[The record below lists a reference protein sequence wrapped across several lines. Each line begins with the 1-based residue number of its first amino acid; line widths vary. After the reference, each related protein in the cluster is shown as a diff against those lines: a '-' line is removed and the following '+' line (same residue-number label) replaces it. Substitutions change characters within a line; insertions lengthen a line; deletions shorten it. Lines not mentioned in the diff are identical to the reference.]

1 MVGEGKRGRGMR
13 TRKKC
18 LTYSYMRMYCGGM
31 ARAAT
36 TSDAF
41 NAVAEPRRRAILNY
55 LALQERPVGEIV
67 DLMGLEQPSV
77 SKHLRVLLE
86 VGLVNVRRD
95 GRRMFYRTN
104 AEAIR
109 PLHEWTETFERY
121 WRHQLSR
128 VKERAEWKSH
138 SPNDAGT
145 DFNARR
151 KHDFDRNKN

>member
-1 MVGEGKRGRGMR
+1 
-13 TRKKC
+13 
-18 LTYSYMRMYCGGM
+18 M

-41 NAVAEPRRRAILNY
+41 NAVAEPRRREILNY

-67 DLMGLEQPSV
+67 DLLRMEQPSV
-77 SKHLRVLLE
+77 SKHLRVLLQ

-95 GRRMFYRTN
+95 GRRMMYRTN

-109 PLHEWTETFERY
+109 PLHEWTETFERF

-128 VKERAEWKSH
+128 IKERAEGKNSQ
-138 SPNDAGT
+138 SKDSGP
-145 DFNARR
+145 DFIPRR
-151 KHDFDRNKN
+151 KNDFDSNKN